1 MESNCDRCIHADSV
15 SGYEDG
21 QDMFV
26 CAIEESLSDDE
37 VELAN
42 DNKCPRY
49 VCANE
54 FEPCPMCG
62 KGLTARDIIFADEEG
77 YPIVDLDSVYDF
89 EDLCN
94 PINIEYDGEEDEEDR
109 KRIEEYH
116 NYKVDDIDHVYIAC
130 SCGFTF
136 CSNIAY
142 DFHNKKWFEEFKKEA
157 NRRADNVSDFYG
169 GEQ

>member
-26 CAIEESLSDDE
+26 CGIEDSLTDE
-37 VELAN
+37 DVECAN
-42 DNKCPRY
+42 KNECPHY
-49 VCANE
+49 VCEDE
-54 FEPCPMCG
+54 FKPCPMCG
-62 KGLTARDIIFADEEG
+62 MRLTAQDIIFADEEG

-94 PINIEYDGEEDEEDR
+94 PINVEYDGEEDEEDR

-116 NYKVDDIDHVYIAC
+116 NYKVDEIDHVYIAC

-136 CSNIAY
+136 SSNVAY
-142 DFHNKKWFEEFKKEA
+142 DFHNKKWFEEFKREA
-157 NRRADNVSDFYG
+157 NKRA
-169 GEQ
+169 

>member
-1 MESNCDRCIHADSV
+1 MESNCDRCIHADGV

-26 CAIEESLSDDE
+26 CGIEGSLTDE
-37 VELAN
+37 DVECAN
-42 DNKCPRY
+42 KNECPHY
-49 VCANE
+49 VCEDE
-54 FEPCPMCG
+54 FESCPICG

-77 YPIVDLDSVYDF
+77 YPIADLDNVYDF

-116 NYKVDDIDHVYIAC
+116 NYKVDEIDHVYIAC

-136 CSNIAY
+136 FSNTAY
-142 DFHNKKWFEEFKKEA
+142 DFHNKSWFEQFKKEA
-157 NRRADNVSDFYG
+157 NRRA
-169 GEQ
+169 

>member
-1 MESNCDRCIHADSV
+1 MKSDCYRCIHEDSI

-21 QDMFV
+21 EDMFV
-26 CAIEESLSDDE
+26 CAMEEELSDEDIE
-37 VELAN
+37 CAN
-42 DNKCPRY
+42 EGKCPHY

-62 KGLTARDIIFADEEG
+62 MRLTAQDVVFADEEG
-77 YPIVDLDSVYDF
+77 YPIGDLDSVCDF

-116 NYKVDDIDHVYIAC
+116 NYKVDEIDHVFIEC
-130 SCGFTF
+130 SCGFMYV
-136 CSNIAY
+136 SNTAHDY
-142 DFHNKKWFEEFKKEA
+142 RDKSWFEQFKKEA
-157 NRRADNVSDFYG
+157 NRRKEYADPY
-169 GEQ
+169 

>member
-1 MESNCDRCIHADSV
+1 MKSDCDRCIHADGV

-26 CAIEESLSDDE
+26 CGIEDSLTDE
-37 VELAN
+37 DIE
-42 DNKCPRY
+42 
-49 VCANE
+49 CANKNE
-54 FEPCPMCG
+54 CPYYIPNDAFKPCPLCG
-62 KGLTARDIIFADEEG
+62 KNLTARDIIFADEEG

-116 NYKVDDIDHVYIAC
+116 NYKVDEIDHVYIAC

>member
-1 MESNCDRCIHADSV
+1 MMKSDCDRCIHADGV
-15 SGYEDG
+15 SRYEDG

-26 CAIEESLSDDE
+26 CGIEDSLTDE
-37 VELAN
+37 DVELAN
-42 DNKCPRY
+42 IGRCPRY

-62 KGLTARDIIFADEEG
+62 ERLTAQDIIFADEEG
-77 YPIVDLDSVYDF
+77 YPIGDLDSVYDF

-116 NYKVDDIDHVYIAC
+116 NYKVDEIDRVFIEC
-130 SCGFTF
+130 SCGFMYV
-136 CSNIAY
+136 SNTAHDY
-142 DFHNKKWFEEFKKEA
+142 RDKGWFEQFKKEA
-157 NRRADNVSDFYG
+157 NRRAGYADLY
-169 GEQ
+169 

>member
-1 MESNCDRCIHADSV
+1 MKSDCDRCIHADGV

-26 CAIEESLSDDE
+26 CGIEDSLTDE
-37 VELAN
+37 DVECAN
-42 DNKCPRY
+42 KNECPHY
-49 VCANE
+49 VCEDE

-77 YPIVDLDSVYDF
+77 YPIADLDSVYDF

-116 NYKVDDIDHVYIAC
+116 NYKVDEIDHVFIAC
-130 SCGFTF
+130 SCGFMYV
-136 CSNIAY
+136 SNTAY
-142 DFHNKKWFEEFKKEA
+142 DFHNKSWFEQFKKES
-157 NRRADNVSDFYG
+157 NRRA
-169 GEQ
+169 

>member
-1 MESNCDRCIHADSV
+1 MMKSDCDRCIHADGV

-26 CAIEESLSDDE
+26 CGIEDSLTDE
-37 VELAN
+37 DMECAN
-42 DNKCPRY
+42 EGKCPHY

-62 KGLTARDIIFADEEG
+62 KGLTAQDIVFVDEEG

-116 NYKVDDIDHVYIAC
+116 NYKVDDIDHVFIEC
-130 SCGFTF
+130 SCGFMYV
-136 CSNIAY
+136 SNTADDY
-142 DFHNKKWFEEFKKEA
+142 RDEGWFEQFKKEA
-157 NRRADNVSDFYG
+157 NRRAGYADL
-169 GEQ
+169 

>member
-1 MESNCDRCIHADSV
+1 MMNSNCDRCIHADGV

-26 CAIEESLSDDE
+26 CAIEDGLSDED
-37 VELAN
+37 VECAN
-42 DNKCPRY
+42 EGKCPHY

-62 KGLTARDIIFADEEG
+62 KELTAQDIVFVDEEG
-77 YPIVDLDSVYDF
+77 YPIRDLDSVYDF

-94 PINIEYDGEEDEEDR
+94 PINIEYDGEEDEDDR

-116 NYKVDDIDHVYIAC
+116 NYKVDEIDHVYIAC

-136 CSNIAY
+136 FSNTADDY
-142 DFHNKKWFEEFKKEA
+142 RDKGWFEQFKKEA
-157 NRRADNVSDFYG
+157 NRRAGYADL
-169 GEQ
+169 